1 MGLFSNLDW
10 VILLGV
16 GAFLL
21 LGRENGALLRQL
33 GRWYGRAM
41 RLKQELLDE
50 VTKAADLPAGV
61 ALNPPSIRRAFLGS
75 EEPLGRVSGIP
86 AAVTAAPTVIVRPSA
101 APDWSGASVGPLSWS
116 FAEPARGLEAGGGG

>member
-21 LGRENGALLRQL
+21 LGRENGAILRQI
-33 GRWYGRAM
+33 GRYYGRLM

-50 VTKAADLPAGV
+50 VTRAADLPVGV
-61 ALNPPSIRRAFLGS
+61 GARPPSIRRALLG
-75 EEPLGRVSGIP
+75 EEGLGGRASGIP
-86 AAVTAAPTVIVRPSA
+86 AAVSVAPTAAIASA
-101 APDWSGASVGPLSWS
+101 LPAGWGLSSVGPPRWS
-116 FAEPARGLEAGGGG
+116 LAEPAFGLEGRGGG